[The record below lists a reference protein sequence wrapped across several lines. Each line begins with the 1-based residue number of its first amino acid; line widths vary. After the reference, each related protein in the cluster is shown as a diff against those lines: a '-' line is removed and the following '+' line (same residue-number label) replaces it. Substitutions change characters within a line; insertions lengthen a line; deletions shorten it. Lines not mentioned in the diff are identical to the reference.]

1 MVAILVINLIIVVI
15 VKVMIAVYNNLKI
28 VALII
33 MNIIKLLA
41 IHVAIEREGFNNKAK
56 KI

>member
-1 MVAILVINLIIVVI
+1 
-15 VKVMIAVYNNLKI
+15 MIAVYNNLKI